1 MALPFNVFMEV
12 IFMTARILIVDDIPA
27 NVKYLEMRLQAEYFD
42 TLTAF
47 SGAEAIEIANDGLVD
62 VILLDVMMPGMDGFE
77 ACRRLKENPKTWHI
91 PVIMVTALDQ
101 PSDRIRGLESG
112 ADDFLSKPV
121 DDIALLARVKN
132 LTRLKILTDE
142 IILRTET
149 TERLGLEKNNNSAL
163 LPDVDMGNILIVG
176 NNGTADKRLQETLSK
191 EQNVEICADPKMMV
205 QVLNDKKFDLV
216 LINLDLDHYDGLRL
230 CSQIR
235 SDQKNRHLPIM
246 LIVNPDDQ
254 ARLLRGLEMGVNDYV
269 TRPLDRMELKLRVRN
284 QVKHKHFSDSL
295 QDKLEE
301 RVEMAIIDP
310 LTGLHNRR
318 YLDNHLATLVSDS
331 LKRNRAI
338 SLMLIDID
346 FFKLVNDNHGH
357 DVGDEVLVEFAA
369 RLRKNTRG
377 HDLACRVGGEE
388 FVIVLPKTDRIK
400 AYRVA
405 ERLRQSIEKKPF
417 IVSGDVGTLNLTA
430 SIGIGTLESVDD
442 NVGVIMKR
450 ADVAVYAAK
459 QSGRNKVVAQAA

>member
-1 MALPFNVFMEV
+1 
-12 IFMTARILIVDDIPA
+12 MTARILIVDDIPA

-42 TLTAF
+42 TLTAS
-47 SGAEAIEIANDGLVD
+47 SGAEALEIANKGCVD
-62 VILLDVMMPGMDGFE
+62 VVLLDVMMPGMDGFE
-77 ACRRLKENPKTWHI
+77 TCRRLKENPKTWHV

-112 ADDFLSKPV
+112 ADDFLTKPV

-142 IILRTET
+142 MILRTET
-149 TERLGLEKNNNSAL
+149 TERLGLEKTTNSKFL
-163 LPDVDMGNILIVG
+163 QDMENGRVLIIG
-176 NNGTADKRLQETLSK
+176 NNGTADKRLKEILSK
-191 EQNVEICADPKMMV
+191 EQEVDICANPEFMTQALHDI
-205 QVLNDKKFDLV
+205 DYDLV
-216 LINLDLDHYDGLRL
+216 LINLDLDNFDGLRL

-235 SDQKNRHLPIM
+235 SDQKNRHVPIM
-246 LIVNPDDQ
+246 LIVNPDEQ

-269 TRPLDRMELKLRVRN
+269 TRPLDRMELGLRIRN
-284 QVKHKHFSDSL
+284 QVKHKRFYDSL

-318 YLDNHLATLVSDS
+318 YLDNHLASLISDS
-331 LKRNRAI
+331 LKRNRTI
-338 SLMLIDID
+338 SLMVIDID

-357 DVGDEVLVEFAA
+357 DIGDEVLVEFAA

-377 HDLACRVGGEE
+377 LDLACRVGGEE
-388 FVIVLPKTDRIK
+388 FVIVLPKTDRVK
-400 AYRVA
+400 AFRVA
-405 ERLRQSIEKKPF
+405 ERLRQSIGKKPF
-417 IVSGDVGTLNLTA
+417 DISGNGGSLNLTA
-430 SIGIGTLESVDD
+430 SIGIGTLERVDD
-442 NVGVIMKR
+442 TVSLIMKR

-459 QSGRNKVVAQAA
+459 QAGRNKVIAQAA